1 MRTFIIAMPCEAE
14 AVRGA
19 LRGTDRLVV
28 CGIGKVNAARATQQ
42 AIDAGATEIVNA
54 GLAGG
59 LDPAMSVGDVF
70 SIDRAV
76 QYDFD
81 LAAFGTP
88 AGQLDGRDSPY
99 FPCAPLKAFPARTLA
114 TGDRFTDAEDD
125 YALFDALGCKL
136 RDMEGAA
143 IAHVCEANGIPLRMF
158 KCVSN
163 VRGGGSMTGQ
173 YAARRDFALARLAAV
188 CADRGGEI

>member
-1 MRTFIIAMPCEAE
+1 MRAFVIAMECEAE

-19 LRGTDRLVV
+19 LCPGDRLIVS
-28 CGIGKVNAARATQQ
+28 GIGKVNAALATQQ

-59 LDPAMSVGDVF
+59 LDPAMRVGDIYSV
-70 SIDRAV
+70 DRAV

-81 LAAFGTP
+81 LKAFGNSP
-88 AGQLDGRDSPY
+88 GQLDGRDSPY
-99 FPCAPLKAFPARTLA
+99 FACTPSADFPARTLA

-125 YALFDALGCKL
+125 YALFDALGCTL

-143 IAHVCEANGIPLRMF
+143 IAQVCEKNGIPLTMV

-163 VRGGGSMTGQ
+163 VRGQGSMTGQ
-173 YAARRDFALARLAAV
+173 YAQQRDLALARLAASFV
-188 CADRGGEI
+188 RDSSCS